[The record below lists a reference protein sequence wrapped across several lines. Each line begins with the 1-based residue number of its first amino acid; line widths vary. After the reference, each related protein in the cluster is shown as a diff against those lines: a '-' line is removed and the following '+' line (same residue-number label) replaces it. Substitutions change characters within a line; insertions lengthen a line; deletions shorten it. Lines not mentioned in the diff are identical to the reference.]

1 MPPVPACVVN
11 TTLRALQLQPDEH
24 RALVIIA
31 AGGDANDVAAALAC
45 TRNQA
50 GSVVRRLYR
59 RFNLRSV
66 ADATRFAVRRRV
78 VVLSGTIHHEIQT
91 YYFPAGR

>member
-1 MPPVPACVVN
+1 MN

-24 RALVIIA
+24 RALVMVA
-31 AGGDANDVAAALAC
+31 AGCDMDDVARGLNVAPSKAA
-45 TRNQA
+45 
-50 GSVVRRLYR
+50 GVVRRLYR
-59 RFNLRSV
+59 RFNLRGI

-91 YYFPAGR
+91 FFVPRPPGK